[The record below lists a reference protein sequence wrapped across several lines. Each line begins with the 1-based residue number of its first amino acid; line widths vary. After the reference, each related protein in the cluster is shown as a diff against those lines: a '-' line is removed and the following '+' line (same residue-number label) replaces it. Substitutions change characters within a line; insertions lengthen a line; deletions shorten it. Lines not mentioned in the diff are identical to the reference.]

1 MRCVREYS
9 YQGSKCV
16 LHRFPRDPSKRRE
29 WITALALKDEDIKD
43 YQRVCSRHFPN
54 ADPLNK
60 PELCVGKRFASPKKS
75 WTSRAKR
82 AETREVVRSLTP
94 QMSSCS
100 AHSVTPGAPSVTP
113 EHQSALVEPPLI
125 ATLGEQLDSHYTVH
139 ELPTDDAMSELQC
152 STLTSTVPGSANAL
166 PDQNAQVLVNTALLA
181 RIEAL
186 ESENKRLKELTST
199 TRCSQKLT
207 ISDIAANDGL
217 VKLYTGFQCHED
229 FVAFYEFLG
238 SAVDEL
244 TYWGEREFT
253 RKRQR
258 KRKLSSLDQLLL
270 TRMKLK
276 LNLRNK
282 DIGIRFGISE
292 SLVS

>member
-1 MRCVREYS
+1 MS
-9 YQGSKCV
+9 
-16 LHRFPRDPSKRRE
+16 LDRFPRDPSKRRE

-54 ADPLNK
+54 ADPRNK

-113 EHQSALVEPPLI
+113 EHQSAVVEPPLI

-199 TRCSQKLT
+199 TRYSQK
-207 ISDIAANDGL
+207 
-217 VKLYTGFQCHED
+217 VHH
-229 FVAFYEFLG
+229 
-238 SAVDEL
+238 
-244 TYWGEREFT
+244 
-253 RKRQR
+253 
-258 KRKLSSLDQLLL
+258 
-270 TRMKLK
+270 
-276 LNLRNK
+276 
-282 DIGIRFGISE
+282 
-292 SLVS
+292 